1 MTPRETTQEIRD
13 VMSQVIRAGLS
24 NEQKYPAIRKMGQFQ
39 TEIFIEG
46 SPDLSVSL
54 KGLPYSEIYA
64 SLEAGGAFNLRMI
77 DGSLIQMMYT
87 FTRNKIQ
94 THRLSLFP
102 SPSLDPY
109 EEAQLSYERDELF
122 AEFSGSHMVKFP
134 VRFDF
139 SETEHIDG
147 DHPKSHLTLGQYKNC
162 RLPVSSPLSPRR
174 FMRFILRSF
183 YWPAFKRVGLP
194 APNLD
199 LRFPESISANEKQ
212 LSFLSA

>member
-1 MTPRETTQEIRD
+1 MTPRETIQEIRD

-24 NEQKYPAIRKMGQFQ
+24 NEQKYPGMRKVGQSQ

-54 KGLPYSEIYA
+54 RSLPYPEIYA
-64 SLEAGGAFNLRMI
+64 SLEASGAFNLRMI

-87 FTRNKIQ
+87 FRRNKIQ

-109 EEAQLSYERDELF
+109 EEAQSSYEQDELF
-122 AEFSGSHMVKFP
+122 AEFSGSHIVKFP

-139 SETEHIDG
+139 SETEYVDG

-162 RLPVSSPLSPRR
+162 RLPVSSPLSPKR

-183 YWPAFKRVGLP
+183 YWPALERVGLP
-194 APNLD
+194 APSLD
-199 LRFPESISANEKQ
+199 RRFPESISANEKK
-212 LSFLSA
+212 LSFISA